1 MCQKSRI
8 LALDMRYIV
17 LPLIGVALAYGQCSM
32 CAPNPANSPLP
43 YGFNPDPLYLP
54 PGIDTS
60 LTIYFT
66 FPDQVQQGSL
76 TVYPNYAI
84 WVDSLRLDR
93 GLITTQGGGTFA
105 YNASN
110 PSAGPIIFD
119 QLHRYKQWGS
129 GATDYANFV
138 VYQNPGTPPG
148 GQPGSTPPIGCARL
162 CIRTSATEG
171 SDTLRIKVRVFITT
185 LGDVHN
191 KDTSNLRPILFGSNA
206 WFDTTF
212 RYPVVVH
219 GGRCNRCAPN
229 AANSPLPYGFS
240 PDPLYL
246 PPGIDTSL
254 TIYFTFPDQV
264 QQGSLTVYPNY
275 AIWVDSLRLDRGLIT
290 TQDGLTFAYNASDPW
305 AGPIIFDQLH
315 RYKQWGSGATDY
327 ANFVVYRNPGTS
339 AGPAGQTPPIG
350 CARVC
355 IRTSATE
362 GSDTLRIK
370 VRVFVP
376 ALGDVDNKDTT
387 NLRPIILGGN
397 AWFDTTFRYPV
408 VVRGR
413 CNRCAPNL
421 FNSPFPYGFSPDPLR
436 LPPGIDTSLT
446 IYFTFPDQVPG
457 GGGSFYLYP
466 NYAIWVDSLRLD
478 RGLITDQYGNPF
490 AYNASNPAAG
500 SIHFDQPHRYK
511 QWGSGAAD
519 YANFVVYQ
527 NPGTPPGGQPGST
540 PPIGCARVCIRTSSN
555 EGSDTLRVKVRA
567 FVNIPGDPDNKD
579 TTNIRG
585 ILGRVD
591 TTFRY
596 AIVISTSSSLSRG
609 LTDVYDLRI
618 QPNPA
623 YQEAILSYTL
633 PNAMAVSL
641 SVYALDGR
649 KVLSRD
655 LGLKPAG
662 THQETLRLPAG
673 QYLIRLETLYGFS
686 TTRLTVIE

>member
-1 MCQKSRI
+1 
-8 LALDMRYIV
+8 MRHIV
-17 LPLIGVALAYGQCSM
+17 LPLIGVALVYGQCNM
-32 CAPNPANSPLP
+32 CAPNLANSPLP

-66 FPDQVQQGSL
+66 FPDTVRYGSL
-76 TVYPNYAI
+76 NLYPNYAI

-110 PSAGPIIFD
+110 PSAAPIIFD

-129 GATDYANFV
+129 GPTDYANFV

-162 CIRTSATEG
+162 CIRTSPNEG

-185 LGDVHN
+185 LGDADN

-212 RYPVVVH
+212 RYAVVVH

-229 AANSPLPYGFS
+229 AANSPFPYGFR

-290 TQDGLTFAYNASDPW
+290 TQDGLTFAYNASNPS

-327 ANFVVYRNPGTS
+327 ANFVVYQNPGTW
-339 AGPAGQTPPIG
+339 AGPPGQTPPIG
-350 CARVC
+350 CARIC
-355 IRTSATE
+355 IRTSSTE

-421 FNSPFPYGFSPDPLR
+421 FNSPFPYGFSPDPLQ
-436 LPPGIDTSLT
+436 LPPSIDTSLT
-446 IYFTFPDQVPG
+446 IYFTFPDEVQQGNLTV
-457 GGGSFYLYP
+457 YP

-478 RGLITDQYGNPF
+478 RGLIMDQYGNPF

-500 SIHFDQPHRYK
+500 AIRFDQPHRYK
-511 QWGSGAAD
+511 QWGSGATD

-527 NPGTPPGGQPGST
+527 NPGTSAGPAGQT
-540 PPIGCARVCIRTSSN
+540 PPIGCARVCIRTSSTT
-555 EGSDTLRVKVRA
+555 GSDTLRMKVRI
-567 FVNIPGDPDNKD
+567 FIPSLGDGDNKD
-579 TTNIRG
+579 TTNLRPIIFG
-585 ILGRVD
+585 SINAWLD

-596 AIVISTSSSLSRG
+596 AVVISSLPTSLGREMSAMYAFRPVS
-609 LTDVYDLRI
+609 
-618 QPNPA
+618 NPA
-623 YQEAILSYTL
+623 YREAVVTYTL
-633 PNAMAVSL
+633 PQPMAVRL
-641 SVYALDGR
+641 RAYTLDGR
-649 KVLSRD
+649 EVLLRD
-655 LGLKPAG
+655 LGLQSAG
-662 THQETLRLPAG
+662 TFQETLNLPAG
-673 QYLIRLETLYGFS
+673 QYFLRLETLYGFS